1 MAGKPRTRVAKWWG
15 LVVIIILVAGGSA
28 YYFHH
33 QSRITT
39 SSHLT
44 HSTSSATAR
53 SEEISSSTSEKDHLT
68 TNLTPPEL
76 AAAVLVYGGHQF
88 ATSLYPANLT
98 GALDHQQL
106 IVAKESQAAP
116 LAHSSQ
122 TTLYRLAP
130 GEIDAI
136 LAYTVEANQTINFYQ
151 LGDSRQYQYLGTVSL
166 PKLVA
171 YLNHHDGVKTVRQLG
186 AVTRIN

>member
-44 HSTSSATAR
+44 HSTSSATAQ
-53 SEEISSSTSEKDHLT
+53 SKQISSSTSGKDHLT
-68 TNLTPPEL
+68 INLTAPEL

-88 ATSLYPANLT
+88 VTSLYPANLT
-98 GALDHQQL
+98 GALDHQRL
-106 IVAKESQAAP
+106 IVTQESQATP

-130 GEIDAI
+130 GEIDAM
-136 LAYTVEANQTINFYQ
+136 LAYTVEANQTINFY
-151 LGDSRQYQYLGTVSL
+151 
-166 PKLVA
+166 
-171 YLNHHDGVKTVRQLG
+171 
-186 AVTRIN
+186 

>member
-1 MAGKPRTRVAKWWG
+1 M
-15 LVVIIILVAGGSA
+15 
-28 YYFHH
+28 
-33 QSRITT
+33 
-39 SSHLT
+39 
-44 HSTSSATAR
+44 
-53 SEEISSSTSEKDHLT
+53 
-68 TNLTPPEL
+68 
-76 AAAVLVYGGHQF
+76 
-88 ATSLYPANLT
+88 
-98 GALDHQQL
+98 DHQQL

-122 TTLYRLAP
+122 MTLYRLAP
-130 GEIDAI
+130 GEIDAM

>member
-1 MAGKPRTRVAKWWG
+1 MAGKPRTRAVKWWG

-33 QSRITT
+33 QSRTTT

-44 HSTSSATAR
+44 NSTSSATAQ
-53 SEEISSSTSEKDHLT
+53 SKQISNSVSEKDHLT
-68 TNLTPPEL
+68 TNLTAPEL

-88 ATSLYPANLT
+88 ATSFYPANLT

-106 IVAKESQAAP
+106 IVAQESQATP

-122 TTLYRLAP
+122 TALYRLAP
-130 GEIDAI
+130 GEIDAM
-136 LAYTVEANQTINFYQ
+136 LAYTVEANQRINFYQ
-151 LGDSRQYQYLGTVSL
+151 LGDSRHYQYLGTVSL